1 MLRCRFLS
9 LVFFGEDIDYV
20 LCLFSSK
27 MEERVKDLST
37 REIALR
43 EEATREVAC

>member
-1 MLRCRFLS
+1 MQILVTGVFRRRYRLRVVS
-9 LVFFGEDIDYV
+9 
-20 LCLFSSK
+20 FSSK

-43 EEATREVAC
+43 EERRHVK